1 MRCALVTEF
10 RRVLF
15 RSLLEMLR
23 RQGKSL
29 ESVPLL
35 GEIVGLRGTANLSS
49 GGTAIDRTDENHPEN
64 ALVAEQAAMTIG
76 LDISGIDFLS
86 PDISRMSD
94 ERRVVKECV
103 STCRSRW

>member
-1 MRCALVTEF
+1 
-10 RRVLF
+10 
-15 RSLLEMLR
+15 MLR

-49 GGTAIDRTDENHPEN
+49 GGTAIDRTDEIHPEN

-76 LDISGIDFLS
+76 LDIAGIDFLS
-86 PDISRMSD
+86 PDISRPVRETGGGLD
-94 ERRVVKECV
+94 RK
-103 STCRSRW
+103 STSLNSSHQCAARMPS